1 MAFVLWPYTGLC
13 IYGGCLPRVPEEG
26 FCISSVLPGI
36 IVLVLVILISLLMLW
51 VGPASL
57 KGICVTSDRK
67 GKIMGLYKVISLDI
81 FICAFELF

>member
-1 MAFVLWPYTGLC
+1 M
-13 IYGGCLPRVPEEG
+13 PRFPEEG
-26 FCISSVLPGI
+26 FCIRSVLPGI
-36 IVLVLVILISLLMLW
+36 IVLVLVILISFLLMLW
-51 VGPASL
+51 VGPARL